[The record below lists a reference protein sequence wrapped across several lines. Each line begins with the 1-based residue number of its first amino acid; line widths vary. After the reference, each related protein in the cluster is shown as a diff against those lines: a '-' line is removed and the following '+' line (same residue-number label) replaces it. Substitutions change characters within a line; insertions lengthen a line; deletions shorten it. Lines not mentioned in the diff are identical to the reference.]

1 MLRRVAPGYRL
12 HDLRHSCASGLLS
25 LGMEERM
32 VGAVLGH
39 APSSM
44 TAHYAR
50 PDIAALRPWLER
62 WLAAIA
68 PDVAGL
74 ALDRLG

>member
-1 MLRRVAPGYRL
+1 
-12 HDLRHSCASGLLS
+12 
-25 LGMEERM
+25 MEERM
-32 VGAVLGH
+32 VGEVLGH

-62 WLAAIA
+62 WLTAIA